1 MLGRNVIGRRHGV
14 MGGGGRRRVELQRE
28 LVGCRRSGLDEV
40 CKDCSGREGVEL
52 SKAGLNLA
60 VKPERAT

>member
-1 MLGRNVIGRRHGV
+1 
-14 MGGGGRRRVELQRE
+14 MGGGGRRRVESRRA

-40 CKDCSGREGVEL
+40 CKDCGRQKGVVL

-60 VKPERAT
+60 VKPGRAT